1 MHQVQFMTIKDPTPC
16 HYHHLSYFCGHYMGL
31 NNNLRL
37 CSNVDHVPKWTLTKL
52 HVFNSIKVRDE
63 MHDLDEE
70 VEAKTR
76 GKWIVEN
83 LLPSDNIVVVSNDEE
98 QFWLMGE
105 NLLKCTTQDEKGI
118 VLIVIFFYSIF

>member
-1 MHQVQFMTIKDPTPC
+1 
-16 HYHHLSYFCGHYMGL
+16 
-31 NNNLRL
+31 
-37 CSNVDHVPKWTLTKL
+37 LTKL